1 MYLQNESLINRIRE
15 ISAEAAR
22 RSKGQIGFEE
32 HIALPEYGQIILRFS
47 LETKTVSP
55 DELDRWE
62 ALLYEIVGD
71 EFLVD
76 FMGSVYEKAGVDLHA
91 AEHYFAAMADR
102 YAGEELTPSVHAAGI
117 REDAVY
123 LLKKAGLSADTSV
136 WEIQVDGSELL
147 LLIFGKSGKPV
158 RAVEEQP
165 GLLVGEV
172 DETACLGL
180 FKAALYAKRNHIS
193 LARVLLAED
202 GVS

>member
-1 MYLQNESLINRIRE
+1 M
-15 ISAEAAR
+15 
-22 RSKGQIGFEE
+22 
-32 HIALPEYGQIILRFS
+32 
-47 LETKTVSP
+47 
-55 DELDRWE
+55 
-62 ALLYEIVGD
+62 
-71 EFLVD
+71 
-76 FMGSVYEKAGVDLHA
+76 
-91 AEHYFAAMADR
+91 
-102 YAGEELTPSVHAAGI
+102 
-117 REDAVY
+117 
-123 LLKKAGLSADTSV
+123 

-158 RAVEEQP
+158 RAVEERP

>member
-15 ISAEAAR
+15 ISTEAAR
-22 RSKGQIGFEE
+22 RSKGQISFEE

-55 DELDRWE
+55 DDLDRWE

-76 FMGSVYEKAGVDLHA
+76 FMGSVYEKTGVDLQA
-91 AEHYFAAMADR
+91 AEHCFAAMADR
-102 YAGEELTPSVHAAGI
+102 YAGEELAPSVHAAGI
-117 REDAVY
+117 RADAAY
-123 LLKKAGLSADTSV
+123 LLKKAGLSADARV

-158 RAVEEQP
+158 RAVEGQA
-165 GLLVGEV
+165 GLFVGEV